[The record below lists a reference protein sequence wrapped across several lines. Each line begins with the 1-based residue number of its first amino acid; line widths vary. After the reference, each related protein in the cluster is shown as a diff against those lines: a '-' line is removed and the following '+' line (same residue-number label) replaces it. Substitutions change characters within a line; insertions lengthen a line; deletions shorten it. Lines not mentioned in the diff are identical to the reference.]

1 MNHRLTIL
9 AAALLAACGQQQ
21 DKAATDAKAANADA
35 IEAVVQSLNAEDLM
49 QHVQVLASDE
59 YEGRMPGTEGGRKTV
74 AYLTEQ
80 FKATRKGQAA

>member
-35 IEAVVQSLNAEDLM
+35 IEAVVQSLNAE
-49 QHVQVLASDE
+49 
-59 YEGRMPGTEGGRKTV
+59 T
-74 AYLTEQ
+74 
-80 FKATRKGQAA
+80 